1 MTIIIRPAE
10 AGDVAGLFHVR
21 LSVRENA
28 LSMAELAALGITPET
43 VTDMIATEPCAWVAV
58 EEDRIVGFSMIDAKA
73 GSLFAAFVL
82 PGHEGR
88 GIGRQL
94 VAAAE
99 RQLRSRHAVAW
110 LETGTSTR
118 AEGFYRRLGWRAVQ
132 DSAVQ
137 DIGAQDIGEGD
148 IRLEKRLR

>member
-1 MTIIIRPAE
+1 M
-10 AGDVAGLFHVR
+10 
-21 LSVRENA
+21 
-28 LSMAELAALGITPET
+28 
-43 VTDMIATEPCAWVAV
+43 AWVVV
-58 EEDRIVGFSMIDAKA
+58 EGDRIVGFPMIDATA

-82 PGHEGR
+82 PRHEGR

-118 AEGFYRRLGWRAVQ
+118 AEGFCRRLGWCAVQ
-132 DSAVQ
+132 DSATR
-137 DIGAQDIGEGD
+137 DIGAQDIGDRD
-148 IRLEKRLR
+148 IRLQKRLR